1 MFDEKEIA
9 YLQEMEE
16 RITHSMAV
24 LIESDVTPKFNLLA
38 DGIKDIQE
46 KLVPRSRMDDLEEFH
61 LVLQIV
67 HAGARAALPHGRFG
81 GRGEIPQAHVPPN
94 GGGYC
99 KAEKGELNTRYSR
112 TVPMFG
118 IVIFYPAGQ
127 PIRNRSGA
135 ETCRMHGVPCCRISG

>member
-9 YLQEMEE
+9 YLQEMKE
-16 RITHSMAV
+16 RITRSMAV

-46 KLVPRSRMDDLEEFH
+46 KL
-61 LVLQIV
+61 
-67 HAGARAALPHGRFG
+67 
-81 GRGEIPQAHVPPN
+81 VPPN

-135 ETCRMHGVPCCRISG
+135 EKCRMHGVPCFAAFHLPRVCSIPLGWSEQRERNPKRRT

>member
-16 RITHSMAV
+16 RITRSMAI

-46 KLVPRSRMDDLEEFH
+46 KLVP
-61 LVLQIV
+61 
-67 HAGARAALPHGRFG
+67 LPHGRFG
-81 GRGEIPQAHVPPN
+81 GRGEIPQAHVTPN

>member
-16 RITHSMAV
+16 RITRSMAV

-46 KLVPRSRMDDLEEFH
+46 KLVPRSRVDDLEDEVKF
-61 LVLQIV
+61 LKLMCRQM
-67 HAGARAALPHGRFG
+67 
-81 GRGEIPQAHVPPN
+81 
-94 GGGYC
+94 
-99 KAEKGELNTRYSR
+99 AEDIAKLKKGKLNTRYSR